1 VRTNYVLIDYESVQP
16 ASIAVLEQECFKVMI
31 FVGEK
36 QAKVSFDV
44 AASLQRVGAKAAYV
58 KMAGSGPN
66 ALDFHIAFYIGQLSA
81 AEPDAYFHIISKD
94 TGFDPL
100 VAHLKTK
107 KIFAARSKDVSEIPM
122 VKTSK
127 AKTPTDRLAAILA
140 NLRQRGAAKPRTV
153 KTLSSTIN
161 ALFQRSLSEA
171 ELTSLLD
178 SLKQQGIISISG
190 VRVSYSLPD

>member
-1 VRTNYVLIDYESVQP
+1 MRTNYVLIDYESVRP

-36 QAKVSFDV
+36 QAKVSFEV
-44 AASLQRVGAKAAYV
+44 AASLQRLGARAAYV
-58 KMAGSGPN
+58 KMTGSGPN
-66 ALDFHIAFYIGQLSA
+66 ALDFHIAFYIGQLAA

-127 AKTPTDRLAAILA
+127 AKTPTDRVAAILA

-161 ALFQRSLSEA
+161 ALFQRSLSEG
-171 ELTSLLD
+171 ELTSLLE

-190 VRVSYSLPD
+190 TRVSYALPD

>member
-1 VRTNYVLIDYESVQP
+1 MRTNYVLIDYESVQP

-44 AASLQRVGAKAAYV
+44 AASLQRLGSKAAYV

-127 AKTPTDRLAAILA
+127 AKIPTDRLAAILA

-178 SLKQQGIISISG
+178 SLKQQGVISISG
-190 VRVSYSLPD
+190 ARVSYALPD

>member
-1 VRTNYVLIDYESVQP
+1 MRTNYVLIDYESVQL

-31 FVGEK
+31 FVGER
-36 QAKVSFDV
+36 QAKVSFEV
-44 AASLQRVGAKAAYV
+44 AASLQRLGAKAAYV

-66 ALDFHIAFYIGQLSA
+66 ALDFHIAFYIGHLSA

-107 KIFAARSKDVSEIPM
+107 KILAARSKDVSEIPM
-122 VKTSK
+122 VKISN

-161 ALFQRSLSEA
+161 ALFQKSLTEV
-171 ELTSLLD
+171 ELTSLLEG
-178 SLKQQGIISISG
+178 LKQQGVISISG
-190 VRVSYSLPD
+190 ARVSYALPD

>member
-1 VRTNYVLIDYESVQP
+1 MRTNYVLIDYESVQP

-36 QAKVSFDV
+36 QAKVSFEV
-44 AASLQRVGAKAAYV
+44 AASLQRLGPKAAYV

-66 ALDFHIAFYIGQLSA
+66 ALDFHIVFYIGQLSA

-100 VAHLKTK
+100 IAHLKTK

-127 AKTPTDRLAAILA
+127 AKNPTDRLAAILA
-140 NLRQRGAAKPRTV
+140 NLRQRGASKPRTV

-171 ELTSLLD
+171 ELTSLLE
-178 SLKQQGIISISG
+178 SLKQQGVISISG

>member
-16 ASIAVLEQECFKVMI
+16 ASIAALEQECFKVMI

-36 QAKVSFDV
+36 QAKVSFEL
-44 AASLQRVGAKAAYV
+44 AASLQRLGAKAAYV

-100 VAHLKTK
+100 IAHLKTK

-122 VKTSK
+122 VKTSN
-127 AKTPTDRLAAILA
+127 AKTPTDRLPAVLA
-140 NLRQRGAAKPRTV
+140 NLRQRGASKPRTV

-161 ALFQRSLSEA
+161 ALFQKSLSET
-171 ELTSLLD
+171 ELTSLLER
-178 SLKQQGIISISG
+178 LKQQGVISISG
-190 VRVSYSLPD
+190 ARVSYALPD